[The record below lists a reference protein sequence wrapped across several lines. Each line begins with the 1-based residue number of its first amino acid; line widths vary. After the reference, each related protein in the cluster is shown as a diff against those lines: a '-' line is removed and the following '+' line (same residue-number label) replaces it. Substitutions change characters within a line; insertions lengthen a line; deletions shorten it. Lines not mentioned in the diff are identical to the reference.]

1 MPRLPQGLTIA
12 YLERILERRRSE
24 LSTLT
29 KERDRLQRQLAVIE
43 NKIRD
48 QDGRSI
54 GSLGTTRTGRARN
67 PATLVETVAQVLG
80 KSGKPM
86 RIGEILESV
95 VASGYRSNASNFR
108 GVINLTLIKERKRF
122 ANISRGTYALKK

>member
-1 MPRLPQGLTIA
+1 MPKLPRDLTIA

-29 KERDRLQRQLAVIE
+29 KERDRLQRQLAAID

-48 QDGRSI
+48 QDGRST
-54 GSLGTTRTGRARN
+54 GSLGMTRTGRARN
-67 PATLVETVAQVLG
+67 PATLVETMAEVLG

-86 RIGEILESV
+86 RVGEILEGV
-95 VASGYRSNASNFR
+95 VASGYRSTSSNFR
-108 GVINLTLIKERKRF
+108 GIINLVLIKERKRF
-122 ANISRGTYALKK
+122 ANIARGTYTLKK